1 MGERVRGGRGEKV
14 RGGRG
19 EKVKEG
25 LWSHIGKFCTR
36 LRLVLLEGSRV
47 VRGRTAYCSS
57 SLHST

>member
-14 RGGRG
+14 REGRG

-36 LRLVLLEGSRV
+36 LR
-47 VRGRTAYCSS
+47 
-57 SLHST
+57 